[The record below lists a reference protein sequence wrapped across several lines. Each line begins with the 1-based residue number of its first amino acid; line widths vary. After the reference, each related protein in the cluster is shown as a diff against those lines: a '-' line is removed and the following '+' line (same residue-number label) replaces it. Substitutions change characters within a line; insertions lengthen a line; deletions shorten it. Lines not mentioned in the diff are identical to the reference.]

1 MGGFQEKFP
10 KIEEKQRRRKRVI
23 REWRWR
29 DAGVFWDQDWADE
42 WGIGRLDDPRLIWI
56 KE

>member
-29 DAGVFWDQDWADE
+29 DAGVF
-42 WGIGRLDDPRLIWI
+42 GIKTGWMSAGVGGRTILD
-56 KE
+56 